1 MRSAPR
7 FPLYFLICCC
17 PQEISDRLRLFREQT
32 NEKVSLEGWQIGK
45 TNSIRI
51 SEGHNSAL
59 ILQLIRVFISV
70 LGPLRSGN
78 WGLSWCTSTRGNSY
92 CFHIH
97 TWSCDAFVNVS
108 FLCVPVHEDTTGN
121 CNAVSVLR

>member
-7 FPLYFLICCC
+7 FPLYFLIYCC

-59 ILQLIRVFISV
+59 IFATDSSIYICPRPTSKRKLGAV
-70 LGPLRSGN
+70 L
-78 WGLSWCTSTRGNSY
+78 
-92 CFHIH
+92 
-97 TWSCDAFVNVS
+97 V
-108 FLCVPVHEDTTGN
+108 
-121 CNAVSVLR
+121 